1 MKSRAYI
8 AYRFLFVGILGLM
21 TFILITNVGC
31 GRFKVDIADPH
42 VSIDDPTVTVEG
54 GTESFFVIRLEFL
67 SQLIGLCEDLVLD
80 EDYESLA
87 RADQARA
94 ECVFDKLGLIQIPFD
109 NFEDF
114 DEEAQGFCANPPAS
128 LTAEQ
133 LQDYNELCTGIGFGG
148 AL

>member
-1 MKSRAYI
+1 MNSMTYI
-8 AYRFLFVGILGLM
+8 AYRILFFGIISLLVA
-21 TFILITNVGC
+21 ILLSNVGC
-31 GRFKVDIADPH
+31 GRFKVDIADPE
-42 VSIDDPTVTVEG
+42 VSIDDPTITVEG
-54 GTESFFVIRLEFL
+54 GTENFFIVRLEFL
-67 SQLIGLCEDLVLD
+67 SQLIELCGDLVLD

-109 NFEDF
+109 SFEDF
-114 DEEAQGFCANPPAS
+114 DEEAEGFCANPPAS

-133 LQDYNELCTGIGFGG
+133 LQDYNDLCTGIGFGG